1 MPPVSGS
8 WEGTGTRQRH
18 SGQMLG
24 SFLISNIR
32 KILTPHFG
40 GSSLHPT
47 NRKRWKFLENKFPRV
62 KMVIAPA
69 QGKCCRNPILMN
81 LKECQNFC
89 VNGRVMSMETVPNM
103 HAGLA

>member
-1 MPPVSGS
+1 MC
-8 WEGTGTRQRH
+8 QRH

-24 SFLISNIR
+24 SFLIFNIR
-32 KILTPHFG
+32 TILTPHFG

-47 NRKRWKFLENKFPRV
+47 NSKRWEFLENKFPRV
-62 KMVIAPA
+62 KMVIAQA

-89 VNGRVMSMETVPNM
+89 VNGRVMSMETVPSM
-103 HAGLA
+103 HADLA